1 MLIPETGVHQ
11 ISERYFFTP
20 SALARDL
27 FYYPSRCGHYF
38 CDHTY
43 SFNHQDKIAQQS
55 DHNNHIMLFLIQ
67 NGALELKIDG
77 WDMLA
82 TRGQFVLFDCRH
94 PYQYQASDGFEFI
107 WLLFNGLNSS
117 SFYQRIIR
125 SHGGHHV
132 FSTASLPEILQLLDS
147 LLSSCASGERMS
159 EAAYSQLL
167 HRMLCLLLLTENPPE
182 KAETDRIALAIRYM
196 NAHLFEP
203 INVKAVAESVN
214 WSQSHFSREFK
225 AHTGYSPY
233 EYIILR
239 RIDKAKHML
248 TSTQMTVKQIA
259 YHTGY
264 NSEENFIHSFQ
275 KNVGLSPSL
284 FRKYPI

>member
-1 MLIPETGVHQ
+1 M
-11 ISERYFFTP
+11 
-20 SALARDL
+20 
-27 FYYPSRCGHYF
+27 
-38 CDHTY
+38 
-43 SFNHQDKIAQQS
+43 
-55 DHNNHIMLFLIQ
+55 
-67 NGALELKIDG
+67 
-77 WDMLA
+77 
-82 TRGQFVLFDCRH
+82 LFDCRH

-196 NAHLFEP
+196 NTHLFEP
-203 INVKAVAESVN
+203 INVAAVAESVN

>member
-1 MLIPETGVHQ
+1 MEAALRWQKLI
-11 ISERYFFTP
+11 
-20 SALARDL
+20 
-27 FYYPSRCGHYF
+27 
-38 CDHTY
+38 
-43 SFNHQDKIAQQS
+43 N
-55 DHNNHIMLFLIQ
+55 
-67 NGALELKIDG
+67 
-77 WDMLA
+77 
-82 TRGQFVLFDCRH
+82 
-94 PYQYQASDGFEFI
+94 
-107 WLLFNGLNSS
+107 
-117 SFYQRIIR
+117 
-125 SHGGHHV
+125 
-132 FSTASLPEILQLLDS
+132 
-147 LLSSCASGERMS
+147 LLSGFACIDDAERLILL
-159 EAAYSQLL
+159 SQF
-167 HRMLCLLLLTENPPE
+167 HGKFCISHV
-182 KAETDRIALAIRYM
+182 A
-196 NAHLFEP
+196 
-203 INVKAVAESVN
+203 AVAESVN

>member
-67 NGALELKIDG
+67 NGALELTIDG

-94 PYQYQASDGFEFI
+94 PYQYRA
-107 WLLFNGLNSS
+107 
-117 SFYQRIIR
+117 
-125 SHGGHHV
+125 
-132 FSTASLPEILQLLDS
+132 
-147 LLSSCASGERMS
+147 
-159 EAAYSQLL
+159 
-167 HRMLCLLLLTENPPE
+167 
-182 KAETDRIALAIRYM
+182 
-196 NAHLFEP
+196 
-203 INVKAVAESVN
+203 
-214 WSQSHFSREFK
+214 
-225 AHTGYSPY
+225 
-233 EYIILR
+233 
-239 RIDKAKHML
+239 
-248 TSTQMTVKQIA
+248 
-259 YHTGY
+259 
-264 NSEENFIHSFQ
+264 
-275 KNVGLSPSL
+275 
-284 FRKYPI
+284 